1 MSSTVLTAKEWAWVA
16 RQVLGED
23 TRLREALDGAAD
35 PRRPHRVVTVEFTA
49 QQWATVAPLVDCLWS
64 RPELVAAVG

>member
-1 MSSTVLTAKEWAWVA
+1 MSSIVLTAREWAWVA

-23 TRLREALDGAAD
+23 SRLREALDGAAD

-49 QQWATVAPLVDCLWS
+49 QQWATVEPLVDRLWS
-64 RPELVAAVG
+64 VPGLVAAAG